1 MSLRSSVARWVSV
14 VSLPLALPLSLSLSL
29 STSGCAGHEGRVE
42 TSLAALDR
50 GQPAEAI
57 AALDEELEVATET
70 DMPALQGDAALL
82 LLDRGTIQLS
92 RGKHKLS
99 ARDLGVADKG
109 IDVLDLSR
117 DTLDDVGKYL
127 FSDDTG
133 PYRAPGYEKLLI
145 NSLNLMNYLAMGDL
159 EGARVEARRLAV
171 MQDFL
176 KKKEDET
183 ALVGL
188 GSLLAGFTF
197 EKSGKNDEAIV
208 YYDEALKYAQYRS
221 LRDPLRTLTQ
231 GASNRP
237 SIQALLGDSGPLPSV
252 LETKE
257 CDVFIVVGYGRVPAK
272 EARRIPIGLALTLTA
287 GYISPGDAAT
297 ANGLAARGLVTWINY
312 PVLGKSRGTY
322 DEPDVSIGAR
332 PVDMELAMDVE
343 SEVRKVWEKEEP
355 TIIASAITRMI
366 ARAVAGEAVNLGTR
380 AAANSG
386 VVGLLAGLAA
396 TATLTV
402 LDTPDTRSWTTLP
415 ARVAMA
421 RVRVPAGRQTVQ
433 MRVRGALRAVTIDAQ
448 PGGWSFV
455 TATELR

>member
-1 MSLRSSVARWVSV
+1 MSPRSKGTLLSRAKRWAA
-14 VSLPLALPLSLSLSL
+14 LLCLPLSSVLV
-29 STSGCAGHEGRVE
+29 GCAGHEGRME
-42 TSLAALDR
+42 TALAALDR
-50 GQPAEAI
+50 GQPQQAI
-57 AALDEELEVATET
+57 AAIDEELEVGKET
-70 DMPALQGDAALL
+70 DLPALEGDAALL

-92 RGKHKLS
+92 LGKHELS
-99 ARDLGVADKG
+99 SRDIGAADKS

-171 MQDFL
+171 IQDFL

-197 EKSGKNDEAIV
+197 EKSGKNDEAII

-231 GASNRP
+231 GTSNRP
-237 SIQALLGDSGPLPSV
+237 GIQALLGDSGALPPVS
-252 LETKE
+252 ETKE

-312 PVLGKSRGTY
+312 PVLGKSRGKY
-322 DEPDVSIGAR
+322 DSPDVDVDNR
-332 PVDMELAMDVE
+332 PLDMEQTMDVE
-343 SEVRKVWEKEEP
+343 GEVRKVWEKEEP

-366 ARAVAGEAVNLGTR
+366 ARAVAGEVINAGTK
-380 AAANSG
+380 AASNSG
-386 VVGLLAGLAA
+386 VVGLLAGLAT
-396 TATLTV
+396 TATLAV
-402 LDTPDTRSWTTLP
+402 LDTPDTRSWSTLP
-415 ARVAMA
+415 ARVSMA
-421 RVRVPAGRQTVQ
+421 RVRVPAGRHVVR
-433 MRVRGALRAVTIDAQ
+433 MRVRGTVRSVTIDAQ

-455 TATELR
+455 TASELR